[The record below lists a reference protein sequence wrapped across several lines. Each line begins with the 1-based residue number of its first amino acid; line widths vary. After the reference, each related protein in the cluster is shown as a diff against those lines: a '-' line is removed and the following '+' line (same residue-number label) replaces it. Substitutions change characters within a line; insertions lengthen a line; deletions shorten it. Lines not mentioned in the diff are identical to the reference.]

1 MCVLPNVLLNI
12 VTMYAWHRS
21 VHNTIDELN
30 FLCEVRKKIPAAFL
44 CPITVEF
51 KTLLHVASPWYPGS
65 PYVPM
70 CTVRLLFWSRERF
83 WICKYLTTLSVRNEL
98 HTYRAI
104 MRRRARAQ
112 LPAWNACL
120 KTLWSRITPE
130 MAVNEGPMWFTRK
143 CRFLKVLSQIRGAS
157 PLSKFALSYLLHGT
171 NTSWCVGLHG
181 TEHGLI

>member
-1 MCVLPNVLLNI
+1 MCVLPNDLLNI
-12 VTMYAWHRS
+12 VTLFAWHRS

-44 CPITVEF
+44 CPVTVEF

-83 WICKYLTTLSVRNEL
+83 WICKYLSTLSVRNEL

-104 MRRRARAQ
+104 MRRRARA
-112 LPAWNACL
+112 
-120 KTLWSRITPE
+120 E
-130 MAVNEGPMWFTRK
+130 DAVVANHAGDGGQRGAHVVHAKMPLSEGPVADQGSFPTFEVCSFVPAARDEA
-143 CRFLKVLSQIRGAS
+143 FLVRRAS
-157 PLSKFALSYLLHGT
+157 RD
-171 NTSWCVGLHG
+171 
-181 TEHGLI
+181 